1 MPPMIILTIVSACYV
16 QFRQNRIIALLLKGM
31 QAGVAAVMIN
41 VTITMIKSV
50 VKDKKLLPILM
61 LAVASV
67 AVLAFDVDIILVILV
82 CGVVSGVMS

>member
-1 MPPMIILTIVSACYV
+1 
-16 QFRQNRIIALLLKGM
+16 M

-50 VKDKKLLPILM
+50 IKDKKLLSILM
-61 LAVASV
+61 LAAASV

-82 CGVVSGVMS
+82 CGVISGVMS